1 MEEVGCE
8 SRLVAATFSADLL
21 DDELRV
27 PLYEELADPM
37 DRVVDRPMISAS
49 YSPCCRWP

>member
-1 MEEVGCE
+1 MLKFQGREILLQLLHMEEVSCE

-27 PLYEELADPM
+27 HLYEESTD
-37 DRVVDRPMISAS
+37 SQG
-49 YSPCCRWP
+49 